1 MRQRIFWLFI
11 LCVLLAGCQA
21 DWLSLQAVNERT
33 ETQKKEEKKKEEEEA
48 IRKEKEKWEKY
59 VKEQEEKAQKL
70 QFGDFDQN
78 VKGSLANPREAFD
91 TDENSALN

>member
-33 ETQKKEEKKKEEEEA
+33 ETQKEEEKKKEEEEA
-48 IRKEKEKWEKY
+48 IRKEKEKW
-59 VKEQEEKAQKL
+59 
-70 QFGDFDQN
+70 
-78 VKGSLANPREAFD
+78 
-91 TDENSALN
+91 